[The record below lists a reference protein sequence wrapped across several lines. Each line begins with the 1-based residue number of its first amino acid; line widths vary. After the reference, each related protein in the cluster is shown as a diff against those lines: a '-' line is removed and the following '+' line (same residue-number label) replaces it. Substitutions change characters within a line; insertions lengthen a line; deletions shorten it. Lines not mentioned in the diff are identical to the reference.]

1 MAKLSTPSLLLAAYA
16 LCACGSAEVD
26 SVADPES
33 DHASSRVR
41 VSGHAHDFGAGGG
54 VPGGE
59 VRILEMPERVT
70 FTDAEGAFLFEDLPG
85 DAEVTLTLAADGYYP
100 IQTGTF
106 QLAGEDME
114 RFSFQVPSDAIFEML
129 RSAIDL
135 SPDPEKCQIASTV
148 TRRGNSVYDTIPGT
162 HGEPGA
168 TVTISPSAGEVD
180 GPVYFEIIR
189 YNAIFPKRGLTETTD
204 DGGVLFLNVEPG
216 THVLDAHKTDTT
228 FRSATIKCRPGVLVN
243 ASPPWG
249 LQAMEGGLGPRTEPN
264 WGGGE

>member
-1 MAKLSTPSLLLAAYA
+1 MAKLSTPNVLFAACA
-16 LCACGSAEVD
+16 LCTCGNGEVASA
-26 SVADPES
+26 ADPES
-33 DHASSRVR
+33 DHASARVR
-41 VSGHAHDFGAGGG
+41 VSGHAHDFGAGGV

-59 VRILEMPERVT
+59 VRILEMPERVAT
-70 FTDAEGAFLFEDLPG
+70 TDEDGAFVFEDLPG

-106 QLAGEDME
+106 ELVGEDMG
-114 RFSFQVPSDAIFEML
+114 RFSFQVPSDSIFDL
-129 RSAIDL
+129 LASAIDL

-180 GPVYFEIIR
+180 GPVYFEIVR
-189 YNAIFPKRGLTETTD
+189 YDVIFPKRSLSQTTD

-216 THVLDAHKTDTT
+216 THVLEAHKADTT
-228 FRSATIKCRPGVLVN
+228 IPSVKMKCRPGVLVN

-249 LQAMEGGLGPRTEPN
+249 LQASEGGVGPRTEPN
-264 WGGGE
+264 WGGE